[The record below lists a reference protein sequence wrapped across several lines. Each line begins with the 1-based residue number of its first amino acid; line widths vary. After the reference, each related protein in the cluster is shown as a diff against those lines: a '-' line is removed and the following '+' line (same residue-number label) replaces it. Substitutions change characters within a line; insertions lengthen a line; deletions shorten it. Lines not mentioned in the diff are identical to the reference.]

1 MVKAVSKS
9 PLLAG
14 FFLPICGDERR
25 EPPPSMMDCIVL
37 KCHLQRSKT
46 SLLMD
51 LLGLRTFGA
60 QISSFT
66 IDRDRL
72 SCLG

>member
-1 MVKAVSKS
+1 MAKAVSKS
-9 PLLAG
+9 PLIAG
-14 FFLPICGDERR
+14 FFCPFAATSAVN
-25 EPPPSMMDCIVL
+25 PPLMMDCIVL